1 MAEFEVT
8 ILFKIEAD
16 SLAQALMRIPV
27 LWDEQ
32 KYTLLG
38 IEESRKEEE

>member
-1 MAEFEVT
+1 MPEFEVT

-32 KYTLLG
+32 KYKLLG
-38 IEESRKEEE
+38 IEEKEE